1 MGRKSLAPER
11 KNQILD
17 ALEKCIVSHGLA
29 GATLQRV
36 AEEAGVKLSMIP
48 HYFGNRDGMM
58 QAMIERFVNTY
69 RRDFANMLDYLPQEN
84 RVEALLD
91 MYFSDQLQNYR
102 PQDTV
107 IVGELMTLA
116 ERDPNVRQFLI
127 GVFQLFEDVYVT
139 ELQRAF
145 DDTDGAQ
152 HRKLAY
158 LFTALWYGHSSLI
171 WLGFDKERHVWARE
185 ATGGLMELM
194 AKAGD

>member
-17 ALEKCIVSHGLA
+17 AFEKCIVAHGLA

-58 QAMIERFVNTY
+58 QAMIARFIDTY
-69 RRDFANMLDYLPQEN
+69 RRDFANMLDNLPQEN
-84 RVEALLD
+84 RLEALLD
-91 MYFSDQLQNYR
+91 MYFSDELQDYR
-102 PQDTV
+102 PQDTI

-116 ERDPNVRQFLI
+116 ERDLDVRQFLI
-127 GVFQLFEDVYVT
+127 EIFQLFEDVFVT
-139 ELQRAF
+139 ELQRVF
-145 DDTDGAQ
+145 GDDDAAQ

-171 WLGFDKERHVWARE
+171 WLGFDQERHAWARE
-185 ATGGLMELM
+185 ATGQLMEIM
-194 AKAGD
+194 TIKGD